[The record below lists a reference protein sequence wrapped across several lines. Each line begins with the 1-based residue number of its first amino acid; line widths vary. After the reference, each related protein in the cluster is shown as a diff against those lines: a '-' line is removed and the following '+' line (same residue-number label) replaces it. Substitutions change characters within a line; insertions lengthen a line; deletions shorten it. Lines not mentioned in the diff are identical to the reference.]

1 MARIGLSDFRY
12 GILTEATDGT
22 PTYGVA
28 KTPGHAISFKCDIS
42 SNSAKLY
49 GDNGLIESDTSF
61 QSGSCTMGIDKDDIE
76 TMSDLLGHRIVT
88 DGTGDTATKT
98 LVRNADD
105 VAPYVGVG
113 RVLTLVINNVKKY
126 KVEFLN
132 KVKFAEPSQDNAT
145 KGESVEFG
153 TYELTGDV
161 SALANGDWSKSQVFA
176 TRAEAVTYLE
186 GLFTASV

>member
-28 KTPGHAISFKCDIS
+28 KKPGHAISFKCDIS

-49 GDNGLIESDTSF
+49 GDNVLIESDTSF

-76 TMSDLLGHRIVT
+76 TMSDLLGHKIVT

-113 RVLTLVINNVKKY
+113 RILTLVINNVKKY

>member
-28 KTPGHAISFKCDIS
+28 KMPGHAISFKCDIS

-49 GDNGLIESDTSF
+49 GDNVLIESDTSF

-88 DGTGDTATKT
+88 DGTGDTVTKT

-113 RVLTLVINNVKKY
+113 RILTLVINNVKKY

>member
-28 KTPGHAISFKCDIS
+28 KMPGHAISFKCDIS

-49 GDNGLIESDTSF
+49 GDNVLIESDTSF

-76 TMSDLLGHRIVT
+76 TMSDLLGHKIVT

-113 RVLTLVINNVKKY
+113 RILTLVINNVKKY

>member
-1 MARIGLSDFRY
+1 M
-12 GILTEATDGT
+12 
-22 PTYGVA
+22 
-28 KTPGHAISFKCDIS
+28 
-42 SNSAKLY
+42 
-49 GDNGLIESDTSF
+49 
-61 QSGSCTMGIDKDDIE
+61 
-76 TMSDLLGHRIVT
+76 
-88 DGTGDTATKT
+88 
-98 LVRNADD
+98 
-105 VAPYVGVG
+105 
-113 RVLTLVINNVKKY
+113 
-126 KVEFLN
+126 N

>member
-28 KTPGHAISFKCDIS
+28 KMPGHAISFKCDIS

-49 GDNGLIESDTSF
+49 GDNVLIESDTSF

-76 TMSDLLGHRIVT
+76 TMADLLGHRIVT

>member
-28 KTPGHAISFKCDIS
+28 KMPGHAIRFKCDIS

-49 GDNGLIESDTSF
+49 GDNVLIESDTSF
-61 QSGSCTMGIDKDDIE
+61 QRGSCTMGIDKDDIE

-113 RVLTLVINNVKKY
+113 RILTLVINNVKKY
-126 KVEFLN
+126 EVEFLN

>member
-12 GILTEATDGT
+12 GILTEANDGT
-22 PTYGVA
+22 PSYGVA
-28 KTPGHAISFKCDIS
+28 KTPGHAISFKCDITN
-42 SNSAKLY
+42 NSAKLF
-49 GDNGLIESDTSF
+49 GDNVLIESDTSF

-76 TMSDLLGHRIVT
+76 TMADLLGHTVET
-88 DGTGDTATKT
+88 SGTGANITKT
-98 LVRNADD
+98 LIRNAND
-105 VAPYVGVG
+105 VSPYVGVG
-113 RVLTLVINNVKKY
+113 RVLELVVNNVKQY
-126 KVEFLN
+126 KVEFLH

-161 SALANGDWSKSQVFA
+161 SALANGDWSKTQVFSTKA
-176 TRAEAVTYLE
+176 QAITYLE

>member
-28 KTPGHAISFKCDIS
+28 KMPGHAISFKCDIS

-49 GDNGLIESDTSF
+49 GDNVLIESDTSF

-113 RVLTLVINNVKKY
+113 RILTLVINNVKKY
-126 KVEFLN
+126 KVEFLH

>member
-1 MARIGLSDFRY
+1 
-12 GILTEATDGT
+12 
-22 PTYGVA
+22 
-28 KTPGHAISFKCDIS
+28 
-42 SNSAKLY
+42 
-49 GDNGLIESDTSF
+49 
-61 QSGSCTMGIDKDDIE
+61 MGIDKDDIE

-113 RVLTLVINNVKKY
+113 RILTLVINNVKKY

>member
-12 GILTEATDGT
+12 GILTEATDGA
-22 PTYGVA
+22 PSYGVA
-28 KTPGHAISFKCDIS
+28 KMPGHAISFKCDIS

-49 GDNGLIESDTSF
+49 GDNVLIESDTSF

-76 TMSDLLGHRIVT
+76 TMADLLGHTIET
-88 DGTGDTATKT
+88 SGTGDTATKT

-113 RVLTLVINNVKKY
+113 RILTLVINNVKQY

>member
-28 KTPGHAISFKCDIS
+28 KMPGHAISFKCDIS

-49 GDNGLIESDTSF
+49 GDNVLIESDTSF

-76 TMSDLLGHRIVT
+76 TMADLLGHKIVT

-113 RVLTLVINNVKKY
+113 RILTLVINNVKKY

>member
-28 KTPGHAISFKCDIS
+28 KMPGHAISFKCDIS

-49 GDNGLIESDTSF
+49 GDNVLIESDTSF

-113 RVLTLVINNVKKY
+113 RILTLVINNVKKY

>member
-28 KTPGHAISFKCDIS
+28 KMPGHAISFKCDIS

-49 GDNGLIESDTSF
+49 GDNVLIESDTSF

-76 TMSDLLGHRIVT
+76 TMADLLGHRIVT

-113 RVLTLVINNVKKY
+113 RILTLVINNVKKY

>member
-28 KTPGHAISFKCDIS
+28 KMPGHAISFKCDIS

-49 GDNGLIESDTSF
+49 GDNVLIESDTSF

-76 TMSDLLGHRIVT
+76 TMADLLGHKIVT

-176 TRAEAVTYLE
+176 TKAEAVTYLE

>member
-12 GILTEATDGT
+12 GILTEANDGT
-22 PTYGVA
+22 PSYGVA
-28 KTPGHAISFKCDIS
+28 KTPGHAISFKCDIT
-42 SNSAKLY
+42 NNGAKLY
-49 GDNGLIESDTSF
+49 GDNILIESDTSF

-76 TMSDLLGHRIVT
+76 TMADLLGHKIVT

>member
-28 KTPGHAISFKCDIS
+28 KMPGHAISFKCDIS

-49 GDNGLIESDTSF
+49 GDNVLIESDTSF

>member
-28 KTPGHAISFKCDIS
+28 KMPGHAISFKCDIS

-49 GDNGLIESDTSF
+49 GDNVLIESDTSF

-76 TMSDLLGHRIVT
+76 TMADLLGHKIVT

-98 LVRNADD
+98 LVRSADD

>member
-28 KTPGHAISFKCDIS
+28 KMPGHAISFKCDIS

-49 GDNGLIESDTSF
+49 GDNVLIESDTSF

-76 TMSDLLGHRIVT
+76 TMADLLGHRIVT

-126 KVEFLN
+126 KVNF
-132 KVKFAEPSQDNAT
+132 
-145 KGESVEFG
+145 
-153 TYELTGDV
+153 
-161 SALANGDWSKSQVFA
+161 
-176 TRAEAVTYLE
+176 
-186 GLFTASV
+186 

>member
-28 KTPGHAISFKCDIS
+28 KMPGHAISFKCDIS

-49 GDNGLIESDTSF
+49 GDNVLIESDTSF

-113 RVLTLVINNVKKY
+113 RVLTLVIDNVKKY